1 MHSPNQL
8 APGSCF
14 NCRRQKQRC
23 DRLLPQCSRCS
34 SKAVACDYK
43 ATASSQISAF
53 SPGTQVEAAVLVHLR
68 DSCSF
73 DLSPLAERYLIWAAC
88 ASDDSAGDEGNHAQP
103 TLSTLIQGIFSAGGV
118 DLPAMIETYF
128 TIAHS
133 WLPILDKEQLYLDI
147 SHLLGYPGYQNDVTA
162 LLLICIHIFL
172 QQPCQHPN
180 HSVRSALYRTA
191 RRLFFL
197 LQTSARSPSIALLQS
212 GLLLAAYELGHGM
225 SKDAYGTL
233 GVCTSLAQQLS
244 LEPGGCDRGMIQR
257 SEITQLDLCWSGIVL
272 LDRYVPPL
280 SSESK
285 AKEYSNDACRTIMLS
300 DFDYRIP
307 QSVGLNHQ
315 FVGAAVGKASDEDLH
330 GDDLPR
336 KFVARAKVA
345 LHIGKILDAMASP
358 DPVQRE
364 EAETSLH
371 RLGKS
376 FPLCEAVAMSLSAL
390 AILYC
395 LRDTQISTLSS
406 PATRSAVQS
415 VYNIVFDTFHTE
427 GEIGAAIRMDRLC
440 VDGLASEDLKELR
453 STLESF
459 STRWKLG
466 ESFIEALNAGRKEL
480 PLDRFQSIGRVAQL
494 EKKIDGIVS
503 LLAAQKGLS
512 PLTPESPQDVPAQQ
526 QPIPEDIQTVQLAPD
541 RLPPPIIGRSDDD
554 YADLELFPGFRI
566 THDEATKRL
575 EVYRR
580 DYVPEFPFVPMPNS
594 LASHEFYS
602 ESRFLF
608 WTILAVVSPLKE
620 KVQMDFKAWFRKYLA
635 EHVVMGQERSL
646 DILQGI
652 LVYLAWNDFHFY
664 GDLQVTS
671 IIQLAIGLIIDL
683 RLDRPAGAILGAPR
697 SLLGD
702 AWTSMGKPCSKIKT
716 DQSSQDK
723 RAVLGM
729 YYITAILSSFFKK
742 NTIVPWSNH
751 LSQCCDHLIEARE
764 YESDLYLVALVRMQ
778 HLAERGFSAIPAV
791 DYLDPTP
798 PTFRGHVAMTMNNVH
813 RELERL
819 SKFQP
824 DSVKQNHAFWAHY
837 YTLLVRLYEPTIL
850 MRAAPLNTSD
860 GTLMEP
866 LQHSEYMWKCL
877 EAVADSFQ
885 EQLAIPAAQ
894 MSTLPV
900 TVNCVLAF
908 ATVTASRL
916 ILSENS
922 PDWDTSLAR
931 RRLNFQ
937 DTLKGLSDQFEAADQ
952 EALRLDRRR
961 RVMEDGSSVFLKCS
975 FKVRWIRQW
984 YTTKIP
990 QEEQQ
995 QHQQQQ
1001 HVETPCAA
1009 LAQTQSVIE
1018 PTPDWAANFQFDDD
1032 FWADL
1037 MTGYDADALD
1047 TSLASVAPA
1056 H

>member
-1 MHSPNQL
+1 MEDCLVSRSGESARSGLAEQTKTRACVNCARLKMKCQWPNSG
-8 APGSCF
+8 AG
-14 NCRRQKQRC
+14 
-23 DRLLPQCSRCS
+23 RLENSCSRCS
-34 SKAVACDYK
+34 RMKLECRVPE
-43 ATASSQISAF
+43 T
-53 SPGTQVEAAVLVHLR
+53 TQ
-68 DSCSF
+68 
-73 DLSPLAERYLIWAAC
+73 
-88 ASDDSAGDEGNHAQP
+88 
-103 TLSTLIQGIFSAGGV
+103 
-118 DLPAMIETYF
+118 
-128 TIAHS
+128 
-133 WLPILDKEQLYLDI
+133 
-147 SHLLGYPGYQNDVTA
+147 
-162 LLLICIHIFL
+162 
-172 QQPCQHPN
+172 
-180 HSVRSALYRTA
+180 
-191 RRLFFL
+191 
-197 LQTSARSPSIALLQS
+197 
-212 GLLLAAYELGHGM
+212 
-225 SKDAYGTL
+225 
-233 GVCTSLAQQLS
+233 
-244 LEPGGCDRGMIQR
+244 
-257 SEITQLDLCWSGIVL
+257 
-272 LDRYVPPL
+272 
-280 SSESK
+280 
-285 AKEYSNDACRTIMLS
+285 
-300 DFDYRIP
+300 
-307 QSVGLNHQ
+307 
-315 FVGAAVGKASDEDLH
+315 
-330 GDDLPR
+330 R
-336 KFVARAKVA
+336 KKR
-345 LHIGKILDAMASP
+345 
-358 DPVQRE
+358 
-364 EAETSLH
+364 
-371 RLGKS
+371 GKS
-376 FPLCEAVAMSLSAL
+376 
-390 AILYC
+390 
-395 LRDTQISTLSS
+395 T
-406 PATRSAVQS
+406 
-415 VYNIVFDTFHTE
+415 
-427 GEIGAAIRMDRLC
+427 
-440 VDGLASEDLKELR
+440 
-453 STLESF
+453 
-459 STRWKLG
+459 
-466 ESFIEALNAGRKEL
+466 
-480 PLDRFQSIGRVAQL
+480 RVAQL

-512 PLTPESPQDVPAQQ
+512 PLTPESPQDVPSQQ
-526 QPIPEDIQTVQLAPD
+526 QTIPEDIQAVPLAQD
-541 RLPPPIIGRSDDD
+541 RLPPPPIIGRPDED

-566 THDEATKRL
+566 THDEAAKRL

-580 DYVPEFPFVPMPNS
+580 DYVPEFPFVPMLDS

-608 WTILAVVSPLKE
+608 WTILAAVSPLKE
-620 KVQMDFKAWFRKYLA
+620 KVQMEFKAWFRKYLA

-798 PTFRGHVAMTMNNVH
+798 PTFRGHVAMTMNNVQ

-824 DSVKQNHAFWAHY
+824 DSVKQNRAFWAHY

-850 MRAAPLNTSD
+850 MRAAPLNTSE
-860 GTLMEP
+860 GTLAEP

-877 EAVADSFQ
+877 EAVADSFK

-937 DTLKGLSDQFEAADQ
+937 DTLKGLSDHFEAADQ

-984 YTTKIP
+984 YTSKIP
-990 QEEQQ
+990 QEEQQQ

-1001 HVETPCAA
+1001 HVQTPCTA

>member
-1 MHSPNQL
+1 MILLTGPSKDIHPRPTLVQIINWLQGPASTAGARSSDVIGSSRS
-8 APGSCF
+8 APAA
-14 NCRRQKQRC
+14 
-23 DRLLPQCSRCS
+23 LP
-34 SKAVACDYK
+34 
-43 ATASSQISAF
+43 TASSQTSPF
-53 SPGTQVEAAVLVHLR
+53 SPGTQLEAAVLVHLR

-73 DLSPLAERYLIWAAC
+73 DLSLLAERYLIWAAC
-88 ASDDSAGDEGNHAQP
+88 ASDDSVGDEGSHAQP
-103 TLSTLIQGIFSAGGV
+103 TLSTLIQDIFSAGGV
-118 DLPAMIETYF
+118 DLPATIETYF
-128 TIAHS
+128 AIAHS

-162 LLLICIHIFL
+162 LLLVCIHIFI

-244 LEPGGCDRGMIQR
+244 LEPDGCDRGMIQR
-257 SEITQLDLCWSGIVL
+257 PEITQLDLCWSGIIL
-272 LDRYVPPL
+272 LD
-280 SSESK
+280 
-285 AKEYSNDACRTIMLS
+285 RTIMLS
-300 DFDYRIP
+300 NFDYRIP
-307 QSVGLNHQ
+307 QSVGFNHQ
-315 FVGAAVGKASDEDLH
+315 FASAAVSKASDEDLH

-336 KFVARAKVA
+336 KFVARAQVA
-345 LHIGKILDAMASP
+345 LHIGKILDDMVNP
-358 DPVQRE
+358 DPAQRE
-364 EAETSLH
+364 EAETNLH
-371 RLGKS
+371 RLPCLSGKY
-376 FPLCEAVAMSLSAL
+376 PHLVGKQANWTDVVRSAL

-395 LRDTQISTLSS
+395 LRDTHISALSS

-427 GEIGAAIRMDRLC
+427 GEIVRRRGWINNSRPCFIGICCLQGAAIRMDRLC
-440 VDGLASEDLKELR
+440 VDDVAGEHLGELR

-466 ESFIEALNAGRKEL
+466 ECRVPETTQRKKRGKST
-480 PLDRFQSIGRVAQL
+480 PL
-494 EKKIDGIVS
+494 
-503 LLAAQKGLS
+503 

-526 QPIPEDIQTVQLAPD
+526 PIPEDIQAVQLAPD

-566 THDEATKRL
+566 THDEAAKRL

-580 DYVPEFPFVPMPNS
+580 DYVPEFPFVPMPDS

-908 ATVTASRL
+908 VTVTASRL

>member
-1 MHSPNQL
+1 M
-8 APGSCF
+8 
-14 NCRRQKQRC
+14 
-23 DRLLPQCSRCS
+23 LPLHL
-34 SKAVACDYK
+34 
-43 ATASSQISAF
+43 
-53 SPGTQVEAAVLVHLR
+53 VEAAVLVHLR

-73 DLSPLAERYLIWAAC
+73 DLSLLAERYLIWAAC
-88 ASDDSAGDEGNHAQP
+88 ASDDSVGDEGSHAQP
-103 TLSTLIQGIFSAGGV
+103 TLSTLVQDIFSAGGV

-147 SHLLGYPGYQNDVTA
+147 GHLLGYPGYQNDVVA
-162 LLLICIHIFL
+162 LLLLCIYIFI

-180 HSVRSALYRTA
+180 HSVKSGLYRTA

-197 LQTSARSPSIALLQS
+197 LQTSAHSSDIALLQS
-212 GLLLAAYELGHGM
+212 GLLLVAYELGHGM

-244 LEPGGCDRGMIQR
+244 LEPDGCDRGMIQR
-257 SEITQLDLCWSGIVL
+257 LEITQLDLCWSGIVL

-285 AKEYSNDACRTIMLS
+285 AYDYANGAYRTIMLS

-307 QSVGLNHQ
+307 QSVGLNHR

-358 DPVQRE
+358 DPAQRE

-371 RLGKS
+371 RLQDS
-376 FPLCEAVAMSLSAL
+376 FADVVRSAL

-395 LRDTQISTLSS
+395 LRETQVSALSS

-427 GEIGAAIRMDRLC
+427 GEIVRRRGWVNDSRPCFIGICCLQGAAIRMDRLY
-440 VDGLASEDLKELR
+440 VDGLVGEDLMELR

-466 ESFIEALNAGRKEL
+466 ESFIEALHAGREDSS
-480 PLDRFQSIGRVAQL
+480 PDRFQSIGRVAQL

-526 QPIPEDIQTVQLAPD
+526 QPIPEDIQAVQLAPD

-580 DYVPEFPFVPMPNS
+580 DYVPEFPFVPMPDS

-646 DILQGI
+646 DILQGM

-885 EQLAIPAAQ
+885 EQLAFPAAQ

-937 DTLKGLSDQFEAADQ
+937 DILKGLSDQFEAADQ

-984 YTTKIP
+984 YMNKIP

>member
-1 MHSPNQL
+1 M
-8 APGSCF
+8 
-14 NCRRQKQRC
+14 K
-23 DRLLPQCSRCS
+23 CSRMKLECR
-34 SKAVACDYK
+34 VPE
-43 ATASSQISAF
+43 T
-53 SPGTQVEAAVLVHLR
+53 TQ
-68 DSCSF
+68 
-73 DLSPLAERYLIWAAC
+73 
-88 ASDDSAGDEGNHAQP
+88 
-103 TLSTLIQGIFSAGGV
+103 
-118 DLPAMIETYF
+118 
-128 TIAHS
+128 
-133 WLPILDKEQLYLDI
+133 
-147 SHLLGYPGYQNDVTA
+147 
-162 LLLICIHIFL
+162 
-172 QQPCQHPN
+172 
-180 HSVRSALYRTA
+180 
-191 RRLFFL
+191 
-197 LQTSARSPSIALLQS
+197 
-212 GLLLAAYELGHGM
+212 
-225 SKDAYGTL
+225 
-233 GVCTSLAQQLS
+233 
-244 LEPGGCDRGMIQR
+244 
-257 SEITQLDLCWSGIVL
+257 
-272 LDRYVPPL
+272 
-280 SSESK
+280 
-285 AKEYSNDACRTIMLS
+285 
-300 DFDYRIP
+300 
-307 QSVGLNHQ
+307 
-315 FVGAAVGKASDEDLH
+315 
-330 GDDLPR
+330 R
-336 KFVARAKVA
+336 KKR
-345 LHIGKILDAMASP
+345 
-358 DPVQRE
+358 
-364 EAETSLH
+364 
-371 RLGKS
+371 GKS
-376 FPLCEAVAMSLSAL
+376 
-390 AILYC
+390 
-395 LRDTQISTLSS
+395 T
-406 PATRSAVQS
+406 
-415 VYNIVFDTFHTE
+415 
-427 GEIGAAIRMDRLC
+427 
-440 VDGLASEDLKELR
+440 
-453 STLESF
+453 
-459 STRWKLG
+459 
-466 ESFIEALNAGRKEL
+466 
-480 PLDRFQSIGRVAQL
+480 RVAQL

-526 QPIPEDIQTVQLAPD
+526 AIPEDIQAVQLAPD
-541 RLPPPIIGRSDDD
+541 RLPPPGIGRSDDD

-566 THDEATKRL
+566 THDEAAKRL

-580 DYVPEFPFVPMPNS
+580 DYVPEFPFVPMPDS

-702 AWTSMGKPCSKIKT
+702 AWTSMGKPCSKIKM

-860 GTLMEP
+860 GTLTEP

-885 EQLAIPAAQ
+885 EQLATPAAQ

-937 DTLKGLSDQFEAADQ
+937 DILKGLSDQFEAADQ

-984 YTTKIP
+984 YMNKIP

-995 QHQQQQ
+995 QQQQQQ